1 MNFNLKLK
9 KIRTF
14 RKMTQKELS
23 EKIGGTS
30 RFIRVRIVLRNGF
43 LGVSCTNSYSGTLNT
58 DSSGR
63 LRTTKE
69 DPTAHGFGLDQMTA
83 VAEKYHSILDI
94 SYTDTEFT
102 VQTALK
108 LPEQP

>member
-1 MNFNLKLK
+1 MFGKRILMAKAGAEGSRK
-9 KIRTF
+9 RTV
-14 RKMTQKELS
+14 KER
-23 EKIGGTS
+23 EKYIMS
-30 RFIRVRIVLRNGF
+30 LVN
-43 LGVSCTNSYSGTLNT
+43 
-58 DSSGR
+58 
-63 LRTTKE
+63 
-69 DPTAHGFGLDQMTA
+69 QMTA